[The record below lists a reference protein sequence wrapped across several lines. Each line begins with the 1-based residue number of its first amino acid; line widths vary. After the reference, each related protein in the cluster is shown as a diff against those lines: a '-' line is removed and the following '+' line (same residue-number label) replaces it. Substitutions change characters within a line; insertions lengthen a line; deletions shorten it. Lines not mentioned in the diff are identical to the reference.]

1 MPYYQ
6 GFARNR
12 EFEQNGANST
22 MQADEQTTPR
32 KRTFRKFTYRGIDLD
47 QLLDLSSEQ
56 FMELVHCR
64 ARRRFQ
70 RGLKRKPMGLIKKLR
85 AAKKNAPAGEKPEVV
100 KTHLRNMIIVPE
112 MIGSIVGV
120 YNGKVFNQ
128 VEIKPEMTGH
138 YLAEFSISY
147 KPVKHGRPGIGAT
160 SSSKFVPLKKKS
172 RQPKFSFDI
181 FVSLSSYPQIYTM
194 ADQTFAT
201 FDFDPRLARAVAQLN
216 FTRPTPIQAQ
226 GIPLALA
233 GKDIL
238 ARARTGSGKTAAYA
252 MPIVQKILAAKESL
266 VVEPS
271 IKALILVPTRELA
284 EQVTSH
290 INKLLVYANQLIK
303 VVNLAG
309 QTSAQLQRPLLAEKP
324 DIVVATPSKALSHLE
339 ANNMDLKKSLENLVI
354 DEADLVLSFGY
365 EDDVRKILSYLPKI
379 YQSFLM
385 SATFTKEIE
394 ELTALV
400 LRKPAIL
407 ALEDT
412 KEENDSLTQ
421 YVVKCT
427 EFEKFMFAFVII
439 KLRLIKGKILLF
451 VNDIDRSYKLKLFL
465 EQFSIKSCVLNSE
478 LPLNSRYHI
487 VEEFNRGIYDYLIA
501 TDESELKGE
510 QDSDDEDEDIQED
523 IEKQEGKDEE
533 KDAKKAQK
541 GKKVQRDKE
550 YGVSRG
556 VDFQGVAAVINFD
569 FPTSAK
575 AYTHRIGRTARGG
588 QRGMSLSFIV
598 TKDLVEDKKEVARGK
613 DIYDDS
619 VYLRVKKQQEAK
631 GAELKPYSFEKK
643 NVSGFKYRVEDAL
656 KAVNKVA
663 VKEARIKEIKRE
675 IMNSEKLKAHFEDKP
690 KDLEF
695 LRHDHALQPAKVQD
709 HLKHIPSYLMPRIAV
724 PTAMAN
730 SEPIDAPFKSQKRK
744 RGNFKKGTNKK
755 RKDPLKIIK
764 RR

>member
-1 MPYYQ
+1 
-6 GFARNR
+6 
-12 EFEQNGANST
+12 
-22 MQADEQTTPR
+22 
-32 KRTFRKFTYRGIDLD
+32 
-47 QLLDLSSEQ
+47 
-56 FMELVHCR
+56 
-64 ARRRFQ
+64 
-70 RGLKRKPMGLIKKLR
+70 
-85 AAKKNAPAGEKPEVV
+85 
-100 KTHLRNMIIVPE
+100 
-112 MIGSIVGV
+112 
-120 YNGKVFNQ
+120 
-128 VEIKPEMTGH
+128 
-138 YLAEFSISY
+138 
-147 KPVKHGRPGIGAT
+147 
-160 SSSKFVPLKKKS
+160 
-172 RQPKFSFDI
+172 
-181 FVSLSSYPQIYTM
+181 M
-194 ADQTFAT
+194 ADQTFAA

-233 GKDIL
+233 GRDIL

-266 VVEPS
+266 DIEPS
-271 IKALILVPTRELA
+271 IKALVLVPTRELA
-284 EQVTSH
+284 EQVTNH
-290 INKLLVYANQLIK
+290 INKLLVYANQLVK

-309 QTSAQLQRPLLAEKP
+309 QISAQLQRPLLAEKP
-324 DIVVATPSKALSHLE
+324 DIVVATPSKALAHLE
-339 ANNMDLKKSLENLVI
+339 ANNMNLKESLENLVI

-400 LRKPAIL
+400 LRKPSIL

-412 KEENDSLTQ
+412 QEETDSLTQ

-451 VNDIDRSYKLKLFL
+451 VNDIDRCYKLKLFL

-510 QDSDDEDEDIQED
+510 QDSDDEDEESQED
-523 IEKQEGKDEE
+523 VETPEE
-533 KDAKKAQK
+533 KDTKKAQK
-541 GKKVQRDKE
+541 GRKVQRDKE

-588 QRGMSLSFIV
+588 QRGMSLSFVV

-613 DIYDDS
+613 GVYDDV
-619 VYLRVKKQQEAK
+619 VYLRVKKQQEEK

-730 SEPIDAPFKSQKRK
+730 SEPIDVPFKSQKRK
-744 RGNFKKGTNKK
+744 RGNFKKGSNKK
-755 RKDPLKIIK
+755 RKDPLKVIK

>member
-1 MPYYQ
+1 
-6 GFARNR
+6 
-12 EFEQNGANST
+12 
-22 MQADEQTTPR
+22 
-32 KRTFRKFTYRGIDLD
+32 
-47 QLLDLSSEQ
+47 
-56 FMELVHCR
+56 
-64 ARRRFQ
+64 
-70 RGLKRKPMGLIKKLR
+70 
-85 AAKKNAPAGEKPEVV
+85 
-100 KTHLRNMIIVPE
+100 
-112 MIGSIVGV
+112 
-120 YNGKVFNQ
+120 
-128 VEIKPEMTGH
+128 MT
-138 YLAEFSISY
+138 
-147 KPVKHGRPGIGAT
+147 
-160 SSSKFVPLKKKS
+160 
-172 RQPKFSFDI
+172 
-181 FVSLSSYPQIYTM
+181 
-194 ADQTFAT
+194 DQTFAA
-201 FDFDPRLARAVAQLN
+201 FDFDPRLARAVAQLD

-266 VVEPS
+266 DAEAS

-284 EQVTSH
+284 EQVTNH
-290 INKLLVYANQLIK
+290 INKLLVYANQVVK

-309 QTSAQLQRPLLAEKP
+309 QISAQLQRPLLAEKP
-324 DIVVATPSKALSHLE
+324 DIVVATPSKALTHLE
-339 ANNMDLKKSLENLVI
+339 ANNMDLKESLENLVI

-394 ELTALV
+394 QLTALV

-412 KEENDSLTQ
+412 QEETDALTQ

-427 EFEKFMFAFVII
+427 EFEKFLFAFVII

-451 VNDIDRSYKLKLFL
+451 VNDIDRCYKLKLFL

-510 QDSDDEDEDIQED
+510 QDSDDEDEDADKQED
-523 IEKQEGKDEE
+523 QGEE
-533 KDAKKAQK
+533 ETKSEKKAFK

-588 QRGMSLSFIV
+588 QRGMSLSFVV

-613 DIYDDS
+613 GVYDDP

-675 IMNSEKLKAHFEDKP
+675 ILNSEKLKAHFEDKP

-730 SEPIDAPFKSQKRK
+730 SEPIDVPFKSQKRK
-744 RGNFKKGTNKK
+744 RGNFKKGANKK
-755 RKDPLKIIK
+755 RKDPLKVIK